1 MMANSRDLSG
11 KKVGAYTL
19 EHLIGRGG
27 MGAVYLAQQAQP
39 ERQVAIKLL
48 LAGAAISSEQ
58 YDEFLARFKREANVI
73 AKLEHLNIIPIYE
86 YGEQDGLAY
95 LVMPYLPGGSLR
107 DLLAKHGSF
116 TLQEAAIYIEQAAA
130 ALDYAHA
137 RGIVHRDLKPGNFL
151 LHADGRLVLADFG
164 LACIVEDSLNIA
176 EAAITKAGTLVGT
189 PEYLAPEMAL
199 GQEVD
204 HRTDIYELGI
214 LLFQMLSG
222 DVPFKGGTFYT
233 VMAKHTHEL
242 PPLLNHM
249 NPAIPSIVDA
259 IVQKATAKRRE
270 DRYPSAGALAKALR
284 RVIAVSSTVLE
295 DNPDNDYA
303 TIALPLSSITLAATS
318 ATTGQLEEDKAMRG
332 STAIATPGDSTLL
345 DTPQPISY
353 LAQRESKSIRRPRGA
368 LGLLSVTIS
377 LLVIGALFIS
387 LQGKGLFSTNPF
399 AGLVTPGV
407 VNTSIIN
414 SPVSPTATQK
424 SDQQAQALITQYYA
438 DINNGNYR
446 AAYNIWGEEYQLS
459 HDYQQYSS
467 GYAHTSHIDLGFG
480 TTKVLSDASIR
491 VTMTLY
497 ATENTDLGTVTSIYK
512 GYYIVGLENGTWKLL
527 QGDFQKTAMTA
538 PIPTPAQQAQA
549 VVRQYF
555 HYINLGDYKAAY
567 VLWGANY
574 QKNYTYAQFV
584 SGYTKTERDDIQ
596 MNSASQLS
604 ETLVKV
610 TLTIV
615 STEGTS
621 KGNVMHVY
629 RGFYLVGQE
638 NSSWKLLQANF
649 YKVS

>member
-1 MMANSRDLSG
+1 MMANSRDLTG

-19 EHLIGRGG
+19 GHLIGRGG
-27 MGAVYLAQQAQP
+27 MGAVYLAQQARP

-48 LAGAAISSEQ
+48 LPGAAISSEQ

-73 AKLEHLNIIPIYE
+73 ARLEHVNIIPIYE
-86 YGEQDGLAY
+86 FGEQDGLAY

-107 DLLAKHGSF
+107 ELLAKHGPF

-151 LHADGRLVLADFG
+151 LPADGRLVLADFG
-164 LACIVEDSLNIA
+164 LACVVEDSLNIA
-176 EAAITKAGTLVGT
+176 EVAITKAGTLIGT

-222 DVPFKGGTFYT
+222 DVPFKGGTFFT

-242 PPLLNHM
+242 PPLLNQM

-284 RVIAVSSTVLE
+284 RVIAVSPTIIE
-295 DNPDNDYA
+295 DSPDNDYS
-303 TIALPLSSITLAATS
+303 TIALPLSSITM
-318 ATTGQLEEDKAMRG
+318 ATTSETLAQLEEDKALRG
-332 STAIATPGDSTLL
+332 STTIATPGDSTLL
-345 DTPQPISY
+345 NTPQPISF
-353 LAQRESKSIRRPRGA
+353 LAQRESKGIHRPRGA

-377 LLVIGALFIS
+377 LLAIAALFIG

-399 AGLVTPGV
+399 AGPATPGV
-407 VNTSIIN
+407 VNTAIIN
-414 SPVSPTATQK
+414 SPVSPTATQA
-424 SDQQAQALITQYYA
+424 SDQLAQALITQYYA
-438 DINNGNYR
+438 YINNGNYR
-446 AAYNIWGEEYQLS
+446 AAYNIWGEAYQLS
-459 HDYQQYSS
+459 HGYQQYIN
-467 GYAHTSHIDLGFG
+467 GYAHTPHVDLGFSN
-480 TTKVLSDASIR
+480 TNVLSDASVR

-512 GYYIVGLENGTWKLL
+512 GYYIVGQENGTWKLL
-527 QGDFQKTAMTA
+527 QGNFQKTAMTA
-538 PIPTPAQQAQA
+538 PIPTPAQQAQG
-549 VVRQYF
+549 VIRQYF
-555 HYINLGDYKAAY
+555 LDINTGDYKAAY
-567 VLWGANY
+567 ALWGAAF
-574 QKNYTYAQFV
+574 QKGYTYAQFV

-596 MNSASQLS
+596 IDSASQLS

-610 TLTIV
+610 SLSII

-629 RGFYLVGQE
+629 RGYYLVGLE
-638 NSSWKLLQANF
+638 NSLWKLLQANF